1 MACELYIKNMVCG
14 RCLKSVDA
22 ILRSVGLHPLSLKLG
37 YAVTEENLDAEQKQQ
52 LCHVLESAGFELL
65 NDKKEQLVER
75 IKIEVLAYV
84 RDNRKYSGR
93 KLSDVLSSRLH
104 ADYSTLSKTFSSSEG
119 VTIEHFYIA
128 QRVEMAKELL
138 SYGELSLAEI
148 AWKLG
153 YSSAAYLSSQFK
165 KIAGETP
172 TSFKESNCARH
183 PLDKIL

>member
-1 MACELYIKNMVCG
+1 MVCG
-14 RCLKSVDA
+14 RCLKSVEA
-22 ILRSVGLHPLSLKLG
+22 ILRSAGLHPLSLKLG
-37 YAVTEENLDAEQKQQ
+37 YAVTEENLDAGQKQQ

-65 NDKKEQLVER
+65 NDKKEQLVEH

-84 RDNRKYSGR
+84 RSNCKYSGK
-93 KLSDVLSSRLH
+93 KLSDVLASRLH
-104 ADYSTLSKTFSSSEG
+104 TDYSTLSKTFSSSEG

-128 QRVEMAKELL
+128 QRVEMAKEML
-138 SYGELSLAEI
+138 SYGELSLTEI

-165 KIAGETP
+165 KITGETP
-172 TSFKESNCARH
+172 TSFKGSNCARH